1 MSRLEI
7 DFDGV
12 AQSINT
18 LHNGAVNKLSS
29 VTGNVRSIGNG
40 VDGQIKAR
48 RGIGGR
54 LSQAA
59 ADAQSIHQKL
69 MSVETFMRQSSDR
82 YQTME
87 RQIQQRI
94 AILGTIGVMSA
105 NLDAF
110 NRISISDLE
119 LKIAGLEKRLTA
131 FIPAL
136 FDLIKDRDKPLD
148 IRQLLVMAGSFVTT
162 IGELTIRQIQLLV
175 KTVTTPLPID
185 EDMLEAL
192 NREQYLYLVRL
203 SMKEGPEGDWA
214 RQQLIEARALL
225 DRLRIAYIGI
235 GEKTAAMDMMGLYA
249 ALSNTADL
257 LQQLNSMGLLPEKE
271 VFTPEELAAQYEYDD
286 KRKDMVVINGYGE
299 VISVNQENL
308 DELLRRYKAER
319 WGNLNPAKVYDPR
332 FNRNIKDFLD
342 YAISLGYDPRTFEYV
357 GADIKNDPFAEAFV
371 ASQQGVSDKHGEEAK
386 KLQDEAIGYIS
397 TGLDNIPGVGNFK
410 SAIELLAGKTMAGDE
425 LSNGDKVL
433 AGLGIGLPWLRRTE
447 DFVSGIAKHGDEAL
461 DAITGAGKHGDDV
474 AKGVGDLDN
483 ALKHKG
489 YVRDIES
496 ITDLPIGSN
505 QRAFLKDALQNNNYT
520 KLSPEAQAL
529 HRREFNANRSK
540 IISEWEQNTGQSWP
554 KYTEPVYSK
563 DGKIL
568 RNVGDNYDAHHIIE
582 SSYGG
587 PNTWW
592 NMHPASFPTQHQ
604 GGIHR
609 SGGPAREIFE

>member
-7 DFDGV
+7 DFHTV

-29 VTGNVRSIGNG
+29 VTSNVRSIGGG

-119 LKIAGLEKRLTA
+119 LKIAGLENKLAA

-148 IRQLLVMAGSFVTT
+148 IRQMLVMAGSFVTT
-162 IGELTIRQIQLLV
+162 IGELTIWQIQLLV

-225 DRLRIAYIGI
+225 DRLRLAYIGI

-271 VFTPEELAAQYEYDD
+271 VFTPEELAASYEYDR
-286 KRKDMVVINGYGE
+286 KRDGMVVINGKGE
-299 VISVNQENL
+299 VTPINMGNL
-308 DELLRRYKAER
+308 DELLLGYLRDS
-319 WGNLNPAKVYDPR
+319 GTNLMPIHVYEPY
-332 FNRNIKDFLD
+332 FNDKIEDFLN
-342 YAISLGYDPRTFEYV
+342 YAISQGYDPRTFEYV

-371 ASQQGVSDKHGEEAK
+371 ASQQGASDKYSEEAK
-386 KLQDEAIGYIS
+386 KRQDKVTEFVS
-397 TGLDNIPGVGNFK
+397 TGLDFVPIIGNIK
-410 SAIELLAGKTMAGDE
+410 SAIELGAGETMAGEE
-425 LSNGDKVL
+425 LSDGDKLL
-433 AGLGIGLPWLRRTE
+433 AAGGIIFPWLRKSG
-447 DFVSGIAKHGDEAL
+447 DVVSSIAKHGDEAA
-461 DAITGAGKHGDDV
+461 DAVTGAGKHGDEAADAV
-474 AKGVGDLDN
+474 EQVGKSVDNLKNTDNFKQGTKSNAINHIFEGEVVKGQAVGFHYEGVQNSKGKVVGNIDPPNEFGVYRANVEVEGTLKQAKSTFFPKDWTPQQIVDEVNTAFSNKEVFKNNRYRGTASNGMT
-483 ALKHKG
+483 
-489 YVRDIES
+489 IEM
-496 ITDLPIGSN
+496 
-505 QRAFLKDALQNNNYT
+505 
-520 KLSPEAQAL
+520 
-529 HRREFNANRSK
+529 
-540 IISEWEQNTGQSWP
+540 IIKN
-554 KYTEPVYSK
+554 
-563 DGKIL
+563 GKIVSAYPL
-568 RNVGDNYDAHHIIE
+568 Y
-582 SSYGG
+582 
-587 PNTWW
+587 
-592 NMHPASFPTQHQ
+592 
-604 GGIHR
+604 
-609 SGGPAREIFE
+609 

>member
-7 DFDGV
+7 DFDEV

-54 LSQAA
+54 LGQAA
-59 ADAQSIHQKL
+59 ASAESIHQKL

-119 LKIAGLEKRLTA
+119 LKIAGIENRLTA

-136 FDLIKDRDKPLD
+136 FDLIKDKDKPLD

-235 GEKTAAMDMMGLYA
+235 GEKTAAMDMMSLYA
-249 ALSNTADL
+249 ALSNTAGL

-271 VFTPEELAAQYEYDD
+271 VFTPEELAAKYDYDD
-286 KRKDMVVINGYGE
+286 KRKGMVVINGYGE

-357 GADIKNDPFAEAFV
+357 GADIKDDPFAKAFV
-371 ASQQGVSDKHGEEAK
+371 ASQQGVSDKHSEEAK
-386 KLQDEAIGYIS
+386 KLQDDLIGYIS

-447 DFVSGIAKHGDEAL
+447 DFVSGVAKNGEEVAGLARTPNITKKHDEISHDGYYGRKEFRTRINNANYTSHGNKHLKARTPEEAQKFSETGKRNAQYLPDINNKAIEKEAL
-461 DAITGAGKHGDDV
+461 QRGHII
-474 AKGVGDLDN
+474 DN
-483 ALKHKG
+483 G
-489 YVRDIES
+489 
-496 ITDLPIGSN
+496 
-505 QRAFLKDALQNNNYT
+505 NNNYY
-520 KLSPEAQAL
+520 
-529 HRREFNANRSK
+529 F
-540 IISEWEQNTGQSWP
+540 IYDTGKVVGYDNGQPTTWIRAELTSGNVYHGHP
-554 KYTEPVYSK
+554 IAGDRLDKYLK
-563 DGKIL
+563 RIK
-568 RNVGDNYDAHHIIE
+568 
-582 SSYGG
+582 
-587 PNTWW
+587 
-592 NMHPASFPTQHQ
+592 
-604 GGIHR
+604 
-609 SGGPAREIFE
+609 